1 MRLDKLSWAD
11 FVREAEEKKISL
23 FEFLLARTAEEL
35 ETDKASVLARL
46 SDMLKVM
53 EESAAYGLTG
63 VRSNSGLT
71 GGNARKMSE
80 AFPRKENE
88 RFVKLLGPL
97 ASDAVMYATAVTEC
111 NAAMGRICAA
121 PTAGASGIVP
131 GVLLALQK
139 HEKLSRTKLV
149 QGLLVAGVIG
159 EVIADRA
166 TLAGATG
173 GCQAECGSGAAM
185 AAGAAVYMLGGDG
198 HQIDTAIS
206 IVFKN
211 VLGLVCDPVAGLV
224 EVPCIKRNAGC
235 TVQALLAAEMAL
247 LGVTSFIPA
256 DEAIDAMEQVGR
268 SLPHGL
274 RETAEGGMATTPTAL
289 AWARKYFGR

>member
-1 MRLDKLSWAD
+1 MR
-11 FVREAEEKKISL
+11 
-23 FEFLLARTAEEL
+23 
-35 ETDKASVLARL
+35 
-46 SDMLKVM
+46 
-53 EESAAYGLTG
+53 
-63 VRSNSGLT
+63 
-71 GGNARKMSE
+71 
-80 AFPRKENE
+80 
-88 RFVKLLGPL
+88 LLGPL
-97 ASDAVMYATAVTEC
+97 ASDAVLYATAVTEC

-131 GVLLALQK
+131 GVLLALRK
-139 HEKLSRTKLV
+139 HEDLSRTKLV
-149 QGLLVAGVIG
+149 EGLLVAGVIG

-185 AAGAAVYMLGGDG
+185 AAGAAVYLLGGDG
-198 HQIDTAIS
+198 HQIDAAIS

-224 EVPCIKRNAGC
+224 EVPCIKRNAGG

-256 DEAIDAMEQVGR
+256 DEAIDAMERVGR

-274 RETAEGGMATTPTAL
+274 RETAEGGMATTPTAQ
-289 AWARKYFGR
+289 AWAKKYFAR